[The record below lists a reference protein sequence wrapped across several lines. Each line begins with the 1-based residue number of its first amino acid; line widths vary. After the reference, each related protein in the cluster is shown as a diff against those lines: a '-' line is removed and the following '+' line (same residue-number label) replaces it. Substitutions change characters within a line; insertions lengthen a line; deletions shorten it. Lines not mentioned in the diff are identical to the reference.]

1 MLNWLFHLIHRH
13 KPLSADAHN
22 VVVSIC
28 KAKALY
34 KELIVTAHPD
44 KNPNNKKEAE
54 EITRLLNQH
63 RRDYGMLLQLKQR
76 IDNEL

>member
-1 MLNWLFHLIHRH
+1 MRRH

-22 VVVSIC
+22 VVVSIG

-34 KELIVTAHPD
+34 KELIAIAHPD

-54 EITRLLNQH
+54 EITQLLNQH
-63 RRDYGMLLQLKQR
+63 RRDYSMLLQLKQR